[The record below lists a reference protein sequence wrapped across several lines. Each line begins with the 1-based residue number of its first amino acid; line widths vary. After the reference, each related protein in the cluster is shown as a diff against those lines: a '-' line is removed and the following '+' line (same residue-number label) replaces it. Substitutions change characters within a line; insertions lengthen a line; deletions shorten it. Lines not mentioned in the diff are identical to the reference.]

1 MLKKLILFSL
11 LSVMVNMAYA
21 DCVYDGKTYVSGSRV
36 GPLVCV
42 NGKWKRP

>member
-11 LSVMVNMAYA
+11 LSVTMNMAYA
-21 DCVYDGKTYVSGSRV
+21 DCVYDGKKYASGASV